1 MFCPKCG
8 KEICDADVF
17 CKSCGEQLK
26 KEKDC
31 TLLLD
36 LKPRKTGWQ
45 AVLIYFI
52 FVIGQI
58 LLLSFVAYIM
68 MTVMKAQ
75 GTPVEP
81 VTFKADTK
89 KWGLLFNPLTAMVLS
104 LVIMKIKNLFN
115 SKKAYAM
122 LVFAI
127 IVSYLF
133 SAVIGFIFPAVL
145 TRFSPV
151 EE

>member
-8 KEICDADVF
+8 KEMDNADVF
-17 CKSCGEQLK
+17 CKSCGEQVK
-26 KEKDC
+26 KDNVEVS
-31 TLLLD
+31 LLD
-36 LKPRKTGWQ
+36 FKPKKTGWQ
-45 AVLIYFI
+45 ALLIYLL
-52 FVIGQI
+52 FVVGQI
-58 LLLSFVAYIM
+58 LLLSFIAYIM

-75 GTPVEP
+75 GATIDP
-81 VTFKADTK
+81 VTFRATSK

-115 SKKAYAM
+115 SKKAYVM
-122 LVFAI
+122 LFFAI
-127 IVSYLF
+127 VMSYLF

-145 TRFSPV
+145 TRFTPV